1 MTTEER
7 RPVRVDAIERV
18 VADAWGAALGVAGLT
33 EQDHFFE
40 RGGDSL
46 AAARMAA
53 QLRTALDVR
62 LPLSAVFEH
71 PTLGGFTAALRAE
84 HGMAVDE
91 AAELYLSVL
100 ACSEADAE
108 SLLGRLDD

>member
-1 MTTEER
+1 MTMNGQ
-7 RPVRVDAIERV
+7 PVRADALGRV
-18 VADAWGAALGVAGLT
+18 VADAWGAALGVDGLT
-33 EQDHFFE
+33 ERDHFFE

-62 LPLSAVFEH
+62 VPLNAVFEH
-71 PTLGGFTAALRAE
+71 PTLGGFTTALRAE
-84 HGMAVDE
+84 HGSAVDE
-91 AAELYLSVL
+91 AAALYLSVL

-108 SLLGRLDD
+108 ALLGRLDD